1 MSVLNHRAQ
10 YVSFSRITKTG
21 TAIERL
27 GGRHRETERETERDR
42 VHTGKKRGVR
52 EGLII
57 AKQCRK
63 TK

>member
-1 MSVLNHRAQ
+1 M
-10 YVSFSRITKTG
+10 G
-21 TAIERL
+21 TSAEVEGRGV
-27 GGRHRETERETERDR
+27 GGRQKETERDR
-42 VHTGKKRGVR
+42 VHTGKKRRVR

>member
-42 VHTGKKRGVR
+42 KTVFEAYNFPGFSN
-52 EGLII
+52 LIGI
-57 AKQCRK
+57 II
-63 TK
+63 TL

>member
-1 MSVLNHRAQ
+1 MRTSILLLHNQA
-10 YVSFSRITKTG
+10 G
-21 TAIERL
+21 ER
-27 GGRHRETERETERDR
+27 GGGETERETERDR
-42 VHTGKKRGVR
+42 VHTGKKRGGR